1 MLLRNCNPSDQIGF
15 LVDTMSAL
23 NAASSDND
31 DDQKHENLSK
41 NQQKKIA
48 RHERVLENNKAK
60 RKSEQERAREKY
72 KLLRQQGGPSKEEIR
87 SQQLARLKEAVGTG
101 IKVCLDFQFEGMMI
115 EKELTHLV
123 NQAKRVYSSNK
134 SATHPFDL
142 HFLNLHKN
150 SKTYQLCCDKNTGFE
165 NYLVTMSNC
174 GATELFEAESIVYLT
189 PDSDTVLEELYHDH
203 VYVIGGLVD
212 DSVKKNT
219 SHLYCE
225 AASLK
230 TARLPIPE
238 LMSRSEKGGSFKQI
252 LTINQVFDI
261 LLHFHQERDWKSAL
275 NKHVPAKTGFV
286 VK

>member
-1 MLLRNCNPSDQIGF
+1 MLKRNCNPSTQIGF

-87 SQQLARLKEAVGTG
+87 IQQLARLKEAVGTG

-150 SKTYQLCCDKNTGFE
+150 SKTYQMCCDKNTGFE

-174 GATELFEAESIVYLT
+174 GATELFEAEHIVYLT

-261 LLHFHQERDWKSAL
+261 LLHFHQGRDWKSAL

>member
-1 MLLRNCNPSDQIGF
+1 MLKRNCNPSTQTGF

-87 SQQLARLKEAVGTG
+87 TQQLARLKEAVGTG

-150 SKTYQLCCDKNTGFE
+150 SKTYQMCCDKNTGFE

>member
-1 MLLRNCNPSDQIGF
+1 MLLRNCNPSNQIGF

-87 SQQLARLKEAVGTG
+87 TQQLARLKEAVGTG

-150 SKTYQLCCDKNTGFE
+150 SKTYQMCCDKNTGFE

>member
-1 MLLRNCNPSDQIGF
+1 MLERNCNPSTQIGF

-23 NAASSDND
+23 NAASSDHD
-31 DDQKHENLSK
+31 DDLKHENLSK

-87 SQQLARLKEAVGTG
+87 IQQLARLKEAVGTG

-150 SKTYQLCCDKNTGFE
+150 SKTYQMCCDKNTGFE

-174 GATELFEAESIVYLT
+174 GATELFEAEHIVYLT

>member
-1 MLLRNCNPSDQIGF
+1 
-15 LVDTMSAL
+15 MSAL
-23 NAASSDND
+23 SAASSDND
-31 DDQKHENLSK
+31 DDLKHENLSK

-48 RHERVLENNKAK
+48 RHGRVLENNKAK

-150 SKTYQLCCDKNTGFE
+150 SKTYQMCCDKNTGFE

>member
-1 MLLRNCNPSDQIGF
+1 MSLLT
-15 LVDTMSAL
+15 VASAGNDEGDIEENL
-23 NAASSDND
+23 NL
-31 DDQKHENLSK
+31 KPEYLSK

-48 RHERVLENNKAK
+48 RHDRVLENNKAK

-72 KLLRQQGGPSKEEIR
+72 KLHRQQGGPSKEEVR
-87 SQQLARLKEAVGTG
+87 TQQLARMKEAVGTG

-134 SATHPFDL
+134 SAITPFDL
-142 HFLNLHKN
+142 HFINLHKS
-150 SKTYQLCCDKNTGFE
+150 SKTYQMCCDKNTGFE
-165 NYLVTMSNC
+165 NYIVTVSDS
-174 GATELFEAESIVYLT
+174 GATELFEADNIVYLT
-189 PDSDTVLEELYHDH
+189 PDSDTVLEDLCHDH
-203 VYVIGGLVD
+203 VYVVGGLVD

-225 AASLK
+225 AARLR

-238 LMSRSEKGGSFKQI
+238 LMSRSEGGGSFKQI

-261 LLHFHQERDWKSAL
+261 LLDFHQKRDWRSAL
-275 NKHVPAKTGFV
+275 SKHVPAKTGFV
-286 VK
+286 VI